1 MAQKI
6 INTKIREAY
15 DTEANWIKHNPVLLA
30 GQLAFSSDK
39 YGKYKVGN
47 GTSTWSQLQYVTLNW
62 GDIGGKPSSFAPTTH
77 NHTISQITDI
87 GNASVKYATT
97 AGSANTTSQIID
109 PSDKHGINISYVD
122 EVNTTSWI
130 PVYKDRNHMSTIS
143 TNNLRNAIGAAPASH
158 IHGQYAPTSHT
169 HTMASIERGT
179 YNFDGR
185 VSPLN
190 RSLFNVAR
198 SCKSAFLPPESITVE
213 YTRDN
218 GASWLDYELDDSS
231 KRGLFSMNKAT
242 GVHLGKS
249 TTEAKVG
256 YGVRITIK
264 ATDRYVSF
272 DTFYCWL
279 STGGHQ
285 CVASIERSTKGEPD
299 KFITL
304 ANDVRVSGWSGPNEI
319 AFTGGTFG
327 GGDGQLSNF
336 ATYRITFMIKSV
348 EPNWVKNAANV
359 TDLRFYGDNCWGS
372 ANPMMEN
379 DNIYTWDALGNVSF
393 PKDVKAAN
401 FIGNVQG
408 NVQGKSTSS
417 DYLHVYDTRN
427 ENPMPN
433 DEGFRKQ
440 AISFDFKSS
449 STIGNPIANGHGFAG
464 LMSFAPWSETT
475 GGNGYQMAF
484 GFNASDRTTPRLAI
498 RTADLSA
505 TSWNSWYKIYT
516 SADKPT
522 LAELG
527 AAASNHTHTFVEQA
541 VLASRATYI
550 NDVNDSRPISIS
562 YVNEA
567 STSTR
572 FPVWGDRNTMVSMSP
587 ENLRTSIN
595 AAKTD
600 HTHPTG
606 NTTTLGLT
614 KLYTKT
620 GTAIDGT
627 ITQKGITEAIDSLK
641 YLCAPIGHTHTV
653 SQITDFPN
661 IKAITN
667 TQIDSLASL

>member
-1 MAQKI
+1 MAQNI
-6 INTKIREAY
+6 IDTKIREAY
-15 DTEANWIKHNPVLLA
+15 DTEANWIKYNPVLLS
-30 GQLAFSSDK
+30 GQLAYSSDK
-39 YGKYKVGN
+39 YGKYKIGN
-47 GTSTWSQLQYVTLNW
+47 GASRWSQLQYATLGW
-62 GDIGGKPSSFAPTTH
+62 GDITEKPSTFSPSTH
-77 NHTISQITDI
+77 THPVGQVTGLT
-87 GNASVKYATT
+87 
-97 AGSANTTSQIID
+97 
-109 PSDKHGINISYVD
+109 PS
-122 EVNTTSWI
+122 
-130 PVYKDRNHMSTIS
+130 
-143 TNNLRNAIGAAPASH
+143 AIGAAPASH
-158 IHGQYAPTSHT
+158 THGQYAPTYHRHIISN
-169 HTMASIERGT
+169 IDRGT
-179 YNFDGR
+179 YNYAGG
-185 VSPLN
+185 VSPVN

-218 GASWLDYELDDSS
+218 GASWLDYGFSDFN
-231 KRGLFSMNKAT
+231 KRGLFSMNKANSAY
-242 GVHLGKS
+242 LGKS

-279 STGGHQ
+279 STAHT
-285 CVASIERSTKGEPD
+285 CTASIERSTIGEPD
-299 KFITL
+299 KFISVV
-304 ANDVRVSGWSGPNEI
+304 NDVPVSGWSGANEI
-319 AFTGGTFG
+319 AFTAGTFG
-327 GGDGQLSNF
+327 GGDSQLSNF

-348 EPNWVKNAANV
+348 NSNWVKNASSV

-393 PKDVKAAN
+393 AKDVKAAN
-401 FIGNVQG
+401 FIGNVQGNVQGDVQGNVQG

-433 DEGFRKQ
+433 DKGFRKQ

-449 STIGNPIANGHGFAG
+449 STIGNPITNGYNFAG
-464 LMSFAPWSETT
+464 LMSFAPWSETS

-527 AAASNHTHTFVEQA
+527 AAASNHTHTLVEQA
-541 VLASRATYI
+541 ALADRATYI

-606 NTTTLGLT
+606 NATTLGLT

-627 ITQKGITEAIDSLK
+627 ITQKAITEAIDSLK

>member
-1 MAQKI
+1 MAQNI
-6 INTKIREAY
+6 IDTKIREAY
-15 DTEANWIKHNPVLLA
+15 DTEANWIKYNPVLLS
-30 GQLAFSSDK
+30 GQLAYSSDK
-39 YGKYKVGN
+39 YGKYKIGN
-47 GTSTWSQLQYVTLNW
+47 GASRWSQLQYATLGW
-62 GDIGGKPSSFAPTTH
+62 GDITEKPSTFSPSTH
-77 NHTISQITDI
+77 THPVSQVT
-87 GNASVKYATT
+87 GLT
-97 AGSANTTSQIID
+97 
-109 PSDKHGINISYVD
+109 PS
-122 EVNTTSWI
+122 
-130 PVYKDRNHMSTIS
+130 
-143 TNNLRNAIGAAPASH
+143 AIGAAPASH
-158 IHGQYAPTSHT
+158 THGQYAPTSHT

-179 YNFDGR
+179 YNYAGG

-218 GASWLDYELDDSS
+218 GGSWVDYGLDDSN

-272 DTFYCWL
+272 DTFYCWF
-279 STGGHQ
+279 STGGHT
-285 CVASIERSTKGEPD
+285 CTASIERSTKGEPD
-299 KFITL
+299 KFISVV
-304 ANDVRVSGWSGPNEI
+304 NDVPVSGWSGANEI

-327 GGDGQLSNF
+327 GGDSQFSNF

-359 TDLRFYGDNCWGS
+359 QDLRFYGDNCWTS
-372 ANPMMEN
+372 ANPMMET
-379 DNIYTWDALGNVSF
+379 DNIYTWDRIGNVSF

-401 FIGNVQG
+401 FIGKFEG

-433 DEGFRKQ
+433 DKGFRKQ
-440 AISFDFKSS
+440 AISFDFKSC
-449 STIGNPIANGHGFAG
+449 STIGNPIANGHYFAG
-464 LMSFAPWSETT
+464 LMSFAPWSETS

-484 GFNASDRTTPRLAI
+484 GYNASDRTTPRLAI

-505 TSWNSWYKIYT
+505 TSWNPWYKIYT

-527 AAASNHTHTFVEQA
+527 AAASDHTHTFVEHA
-541 VLASRATYI
+541 ALADKATYV

-562 YVNEA
+562 YVNETSA
-567 STSTR
+567 STR

-587 ENLRTSIN
+587 ENLRTSID

-627 ITQKGITEAIDSLK
+627 ITQKAITEAIDSLK

>member
-1 MAQKI
+1 MAQNI
-6 INTKIREAY
+6 IDTKIREAY
-15 DTEANWIKHNPVLLA
+15 DTEANWIKYNPVLLS
-30 GQLAFSSDK
+30 GQLAYSSDK
-39 YGKYKVGN
+39 YGKYKIGN
-47 GTSTWSQLQYVTLNW
+47 GASRWSQLQYATLGW
-62 GDIGGKPSSFAPTTH
+62 GDITEKPSTFSPSTHTH
-77 NHTISQITDI
+77 NASQITELPTKLPNPNALTI
-87 GNASVKYATT
+87 KGNGGLNYTYDGSSEKVVNIT
-97 AGSANTTSQIID
+97 AGN
-109 PSDKHGINISYVD
+109 
-122 EVNTTSWI
+122 
-130 PVYKDRNHMSTIS
+130 
-143 TNNLRNAIGAAPASH
+143 IGAAPASH
-158 IHGQYAPTSHT
+158 THGQYAPNGHT
-169 HTMASIERGT
+169 HTIASIERGT
-179 YNFDGR
+179 YNFEGR
-185 VSPLN
+185 VSPVN

-198 SCKSAFLPPESITVE
+198 SCKTAFLPPESITVE

-218 GASWLDYELDDSS
+218 GASWLDYGFSDFN
-231 KRGLFSMNKAT
+231 KRGLFSMNKASSAY
-242 GVHLGKS
+242 LGKS

-272 DTFYCWL
+272 DTFYCWF
-279 STGGHQ
+279 STAHT
-285 CVASIERSTKGEPD
+285 CTASIERSTKGEPD
-299 KFITL
+299 KFISVV
-304 ANDVRVSGWSGPNEI
+304 NDVPVQGWSGANEI
-319 AFTGGTFG
+319 AFTTGTFG

-348 EPNWVKNAANV
+348 NSNWVKSAVSV

-401 FIGNVQG
+401 FIGDVQG

-433 DEGFRKQ
+433 DKGFRKQ

-449 STIGNPIANGHGFAG
+449 STIGNPIANGYDFAG
-464 LMSFAPWSETT
+464 LMSFAPWSETS

-541 VLASRATYI
+541 ALADKATYI
-550 NDVNDSRPISIS
+550 NDVNDNRPISIS
-562 YVNEA
+562 YVNET

-587 ENLRTSIN
+587 ESLRTSIN

-606 NTTTLGLT
+606 NATTLGLT

-627 ITQKGITEAIDSLK
+627 ITQKAITEAIDSLK

>member
-1 MAQKI
+1 MAQNI
-6 INTKIREAY
+6 IDTKIREAY
-15 DTEANWIKHNPVLLA
+15 DTEANWIKYNPVLLS
-30 GQLAFSSDK
+30 GQLAYSSDK
-39 YGKYKVGN
+39 YGKYKIGN
-47 GTSTWSQLQYVTLNW
+47 GASRWSQLQYATLGW
-62 GDIGGKPSSFAPTTH
+62 GDITEKPSTFSPSTH
-77 NHTISQITDI
+77 THPVSQVT
-87 GNASVKYATT
+87 GLT
-97 AGSANTTSQIID
+97 
-109 PSDKHGINISYVD
+109 PS
-122 EVNTTSWI
+122 
-130 PVYKDRNHMSTIS
+130 
-143 TNNLRNAIGAAPASH
+143 AIGAAPASH
-158 IHGQYAPTSHT
+158 THGQYAINGHRHIISN
-169 HTMASIERGT
+169 IDRGT
-179 YNFDGR
+179 YNYAGC

-218 GASWLDYELDDSS
+218 GASWLDYGFSDFN
-231 KRGLFSMNKAT
+231 KRGLFSMNKANSAY
-242 GVHLGKS
+242 LGKS

-272 DTFYCWL
+272 DTFYCWF
-279 STGGHQ
+279 STAHT
-285 CVASIERSTKGEPD
+285 CTASIERSTIGEPD
-299 KFITL
+299 KFISVV
-304 ANDVRVSGWSGPNEI
+304 NDVPVSGWSGANEI
-319 AFTGGTFG
+319 AFTAGTFG
-327 GGDGQLSNF
+327 GGDSQLSNF

-348 EPNWVKNAANV
+348 NSDWVKNASSV

-393 PKDVKAAN
+393 AKDVKAAN

-433 DEGFRKQ
+433 DKGFRKQ

-449 STIGNPIANGHGFAG
+449 STIGNPIANGYNFAG
-464 LMSFAPWSETT
+464 LMSFAPWSETS

-541 VLASRATYI
+541 ALANRATYI

-567 STSTR
+567 SASTR

>member
-1 MAQKI
+1 MAQNI
-6 INTKIREAY
+6 IDTKIREAY
-15 DTEANWIKHNPVLLA
+15 DTEANWIKYNPVLLS
-30 GQLAFSSDK
+30 GQLAYSSDK
-39 YGKYKVGN
+39 YGKYKIGN
-47 GTSTWSQLQYVTLNW
+47 GASRWSQLQYATLGW
-62 GDIGGKPSSFAPTTH
+62 GDITEKPSTFSPSTH
-77 NHTISQITDI
+77 THPVSQVT
-87 GNASVKYATT
+87 GLT
-97 AGSANTTSQIID
+97 
-109 PSDKHGINISYVD
+109 PS
-122 EVNTTSWI
+122 
-130 PVYKDRNHMSTIS
+130 
-143 TNNLRNAIGAAPASH
+143 AIGAAPASH
-158 IHGQYAPTSHT
+158 THGQYAPAYHRHIISN
-169 HTMASIERGT
+169 IDRGT
-179 YNFDGR
+179 YNYAGG
-185 VSPLN
+185 VSPVN

-218 GASWLDYELDDSS
+218 GASWLDYDFSDFN
-231 KRGLFSMNKAT
+231 KRGLFSMNKANSAY
-242 GVHLGKS
+242 LGKS

-272 DTFYCWL
+272 DTFYCWF
-279 STGGHQ
+279 STAHT
-285 CVASIERSTKGEPD
+285 CTASIERSTIGEPD
-299 KFITL
+299 KFISVVS
-304 ANDVRVSGWSGPNEI
+304 DVPVSGWSGANEI
-319 AFTGGTFG
+319 AFTAGTFG
-327 GGDGQLSNF
+327 GGDSQLSNF

-348 EPNWVKNAANV
+348 NSDWVKNASSV

-379 DNIYTWDALGNVSF
+379 DNIYTWDALGNVIF

-433 DEGFRKQ
+433 DEGFRKN

-464 LMSFAPWSETT
+464 LMSFAPWSETS

-527 AAASNHTHTFVEQA
+527 AAASNHTHTLVEQA
-541 VLASRATYI
+541 ALANRATYI

-606 NTTTLGLT
+606 NATTLGLT

-627 ITQKGITEAIDSLK
+627 ITQKAITEAIDSLK